1 MIIVHFCVE
10 SFDPTLGGMQES
22 ALRVM
27 QLLADETEVRIIA
40 YVIRA
45 IGNAECP
52 KEILKVVNIGA
63 RVNTL
68 IAPLGER
75 GSTHKAKE
83 KARLEV
89 FLVRNAIRHAVDER
103 PKDKHVIL
111 SFFLSTA
118 GFVAQHAA
126 TELCIP
132 HVACSRGSDLG
143 CNIFTQTGIATI
155 EFVIKR
161 AFKII
166 TTNQEHRRFVQHICD
181 RSDGVQVIYN
191 SLPNHI
197 RPIWRRRDS
206 NRVRLVS
213 AVGYSVKKGTAIL
226 LESVSHL
233 IDEGLPV
240 NLDVFGPT
248 EPGCWGTLQQS
259 YSARYGERMI
269 LQNMIDRKDI
279 ESLLV
284 SKDIYC
290 SASLSEGCSNAT
302 MLALGLGMPVVSTAT
317 GALVDLASGCQHV
330 AITTVASVDEFT
342 DALRRFARR
351 TLEGTLCVNTTRLD
365 TIVDRLSHKR
375 ERAEWLSVIGAA
387 AGEYVLP
394 SSQ

>member
-1 MIIVHFCVE
+1 M
-10 SFDPTLGGMQES
+10 
-22 ALRVM
+22 
-27 QLLADETEVRIIA
+27 
-40 YVIRA
+40 
-45 IGNAECP
+45 
-52 KEILKVVNIGA
+52 
-63 RVNTL
+63 
-68 IAPLGER
+68 
-75 GSTHKAKE
+75 
-83 KARLEV
+83 
-89 FLVRNAIRHAVDER
+89 
-103 PKDKHVIL
+103 
-111 SFFLSTA
+111 
-118 GFVAQHAA
+118 AQHAA

-387 AGEYVLP
+387 AGNMSCQAANKHWHCQCMTTVTNIMLRLAISRSVETPTTNSSNISRRRRATLFLRQWSQVCLP
-394 SSQ
+394 QWRSQAKVKAHRMLMP